1 MGWSGLLGVSA
12 AVVLTAA
19 TLLWTVSLRRR
30 DASIVDAFWG
40 PAFAL
45 VGALG
50 LALGAAPLA
59 RRLLV
64 FALVASWGLRLGLHI
79 HRRNRGQGED
89 FRYRA
94 MRERHGERFGRVSL
108 FTVFLLQGVLV
119 LVVAQPLLVAAGAAQ
134 PVALGGLD
142 LAGAVLWAVGF
153 LFEAVG
159 DAQLAR
165 FRADPANRGRVMNRG
180 LWRFTRHPNYFGDAL
195 VWWGLGLIGCSAP
208 AGLAALAGPLVMTWL
223 LVRVSGAALLE
234 RSLLER
240 KPGYRDYVERTS
252 GFFPWFPRARRDGTS
267 AGPGAAG

>member
-12 AVVLTAA
+12 AVVLIAA

-64 FALVASWGLRLGLHI
+64 FALVAIWGLRLGLHI

-108 FTVFLLQGVLV
+108 FTVFLFQGVLV
-119 LVVAQPLLVAAGAAQ
+119 LVVAQPVLVAAGGAE

-142 LAGAVLWAVGF
+142 LAGALLWAVGF

-165 FRADPANRGRVMNRG
+165 FRADPANRGRVMDRG

-195 VWWGLGLIGCSAP
+195 VWWGFFCF
-208 AGLAALAGPLVMTWL
+208 AAAVPGGWWTVYSPMLMTL
-223 LVRVSGAALLE
+223 LLMRVSGVTLLE
-234 RSLLER
+234 KRLHET
-240 KPGYRDYVERTS
+240 KPAYREYAERTNA
-252 GFFPWFPRARRDGTS
+252 FLPWFPRSG
-267 AGPGAAG
+267 